1 MSRRSRIAL
10 GLLLLAATAGHVV
23 FWYGGRERAAVSGS
37 LAAELAAPDVVA
49 GVWLPFPHQNL
60 RRLER
65 RTGDLRRW
73 IARLGPA
80 GRSGEAIPGFGP
92 FVVPPSRELVVVTT
106 ADGGVRA
113 AARLLPTVAVLA
125 RWAGR
130 LAGNPWLAGGPVG
143 EGEEVRW
150 EGRLWRYRRGPAG
163 APPAVALRLPESPV
177 LGLVRLVRPAGPL
190 PAGLYRL
197 ARVPREAGAPAR
209 LELRAGDPP
218 AIGPLAPEGPFWL
231 RRELPD
237 AWWVERTAGEGRR
250 GVLVEAGGADRLGLP
265 RIAVFA
271 RGGAEFDLPGEE
283 LVELVGGEVPERFEA
298 DLRIRSLERTA
309 LAPAARFAAAAEALL
324 AAGLDRAAGADPD
337 RMAPA
342 AAGIARALRQVPVF
356 GAAEARPFERL
367 AALLEPLR
375 GCGRASLAV
384 GPGGAWVRLV
394 PCHGRPA
401 GGAAAIDPTR

>member
-1 MSRRSRIAL
+1 MSRRGWLAA
-10 GLLLLAATAGHVV
+10 GLLLLAAAAGHLV
-23 FWYGGRERAAVSGS
+23 FWYGGRERPAVAGP

-60 RRLER
+60 RRFER

-80 GRSGEAIPGFGP
+80 GEAGRAIPGFGP
-92 FVVPPSRELVVVTT
+92 FAVPPARELAVVTT
-106 ADGGVRA
+106 ADGGLRA

-143 EGEEVRW
+143 EGEEVSW
-150 EGRLWRYRRGPAG
+150 EGSLWRYRRGAAG
-163 APPAVALRLPESPV
+163 TLPAPPPSLPGTPV
-177 LGLVRLVRPAGPL
+177 LGLVRLVRPSGPL

-197 ARVPREAGAPAR
+197 ARIEATAGAAAR
-209 LELRAGDPP
+209 LELRAGDVP
-218 AIGPLAPEGPFWL
+218 AGDPLAPEAPFW
-231 RRELPD
+231 RREEMPD
-237 AWWVERTAGEGRR
+237 AWWVERTPGDGRR
-250 GVLVEAGGADRLGLP
+250 GMAVGAGGADRLDLP
-265 RIAVFA
+265 RIAVFD
-271 RGGAEFDLPGEE
+271 RGGEGFDLPGEE
-283 LVELVGGEVPERFEA
+283 LVELVGGEVPERHEA
-298 DLRIRSLERTA
+298 GLRIRSLESAA
-309 LAPAARFAAAAEALL
+309 LERAARFAAAAETLL
-324 AAGLDRAAGADPD
+324 AAGLDLAAGVDPD

-342 AAGIARALRQVPVF
+342 AARIARTVRQVPLF

-384 GPGGAWVRLV
+384 GSGGAWARLV

-401 GGAAAIDPTR
+401 GEAATIDPTR